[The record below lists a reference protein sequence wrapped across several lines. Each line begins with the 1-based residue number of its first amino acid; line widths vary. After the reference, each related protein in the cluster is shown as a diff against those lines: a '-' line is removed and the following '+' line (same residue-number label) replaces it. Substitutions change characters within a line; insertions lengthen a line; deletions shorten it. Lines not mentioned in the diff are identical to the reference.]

1 MTAPELTRIEDRLR
15 SAYREAT
22 DTVRPEDISP
32 GASAAPRVTR
42 WQRRTGGHAT
52 ARVAAPLAAA
62 LAVLVVI
69 VAAGLFIPRGSPE
82 QPVAH
87 AGYPPFTVSVA
98 DPTFWLN
105 VDNSATGK
113 LTGRVETP
121 EKFGGTWTSVTAEAG
136 DNFVAA
142 NPGAPCLLYRI
153 HVDADGSTTM
163 KLIAS
168 VHHADLVG
176 ASITPDGTWLAYQNL
191 YIPPRHASQL
201 LLGLRNLR
209 TGENVA
215 TWSMPDDYSLSA
227 LSVDAAGNEIAVSAY
242 YYLGH
247 GATNTALIQHT
258 YILRPGSSGTWL
270 NHLPALNDQA
280 GPLAL
285 SPDGKTLYEVLQA
298 TGLSRTSFL
307 SHRTV
312 TFELA
317 AISTATGRVTTVLHT
332 WRASY
337 QKFVPLLALDP
348 TGRYLLVVDK
358 TAMASVD
365 LRSGRYTALP
375 GKLARAVATQAHPGM
390 NNLGPIYPFNQIAW

>member
-1 MTAPELTRIEDRLR
+1 MTAPGLTRIEDRLR
-15 SAYREAT
+15 SAYREAA

-32 GASAAPRVTR
+32 RTPAAARVKR
-42 WQRRTGGHAT
+42 WRRRTGRQAT
-52 ARVAAPLAAA
+52 AQVAAPLAAA

-69 VAAGLFIPRGSPE
+69 VAGLFISRGSPQ
-82 QPVAH
+82 QPAASGGH
-87 AGYPPFTVSVA
+87 PPFTVSVA
-98 DPTFWLN
+98 EPNFWLN
-105 VDNSATGK
+105 VGNSATGQ

-121 EKFGGTWTSVTAEAG
+121 EKFGGTWTSVTAEVG

-153 HVDADGSTTM
+153 HVNADGSTAM

-168 VHHADLVG
+168 VHHADIVG
-176 ASITPDGTWLAYQNL
+176 ASISPDGTWLAYQNL
-191 YIPPRHASQL
+191 YTPPRHFGQL

-209 TGENVA
+209 TGKNVE
-215 TWSMPDDYSLSA
+215 TWSMRDYDLSG
-227 LSVDAAGNEIAVSAY
+227 LSVDADGNEIAVSAY
-242 YYLGH
+242 YYLGR
-247 GATNTALIQHT
+247 GNKNTALIQHT
-258 YILRPGSSGTWL
+258 YILRPGSSGTSL

-312 TFELA
+312 SFELA
-317 AISTATGRVTTVLHT
+317 AISTATGRVTAVLHT
-332 WRASY
+332 WHARY
-337 QKFVPLLALDP
+337 QNFVPLLALDP

-375 GKLARAVATQAHPGM
+375 GKLAGAVETQSHPGS
-390 NNLGPIYPFNQIAW
+390 NNVSPAYPFNPVAW

>member
-1 MTAPELTRIEDRLR
+1 MTAPELARIEDRLR

-22 DTVRPEDISP
+22 DTVRPEDISLAAP
-32 GASAAPRVTR
+32 AAPRATQR
-42 WQRRTGGHAT
+42 KRRTGGHAT
-52 ARVAAPLAAA
+52 ARVATPLAAA
-62 LAVLVVI
+62 LAVLVII
-69 VAAGLFIPRGSPE
+69 VAAGLFIPRGSSL
-82 QPVAH
+82 QPAAH

-98 DPTFWLN
+98 EPNFWLN
-105 VDNSATGK
+105 VGNSATGQ

-121 EKFGGTWTSVTAEAG
+121 EKFGGTWTSVTAEAD

-153 HVDADGSTTM
+153 HVNGDGSTTM

-168 VHHADLVG
+168 VHHADIVG
-176 ASITPDGTWLAYQNL
+176 ASITPNGTWLAYQNL

-209 TGENVA
+209 TGKNLA
-215 TWSMPDDYSLSA
+215 TWSMPEDYNLSG

-247 GATNTALIQHT
+247 GSKNTAMIQHT

-285 SPDGKTLYEVLQA
+285 SPDGKTLYEVLQV

-317 AISTATGRVTTVLHT
+317 AIRTATGRVAAVLHT
-332 WRASY
+332 WSSSY
-337 QKFVPLLALDP
+337 QKFVPMLTLDP

-375 GKLARAVATQAHPGM
+375 GKLARAVTYQSHPGF
-390 NNLGPIYPFNQIAW
+390 NNGGPAYPFNPIAW